1 MLLKYSFLGS
11 ESVICMT
18 DHTHMHIHT
27 HVSITEM
34 GTMPV
39 VERKHKHP
47 QNSPKTATVNL
58 GLPDNV
64 KCGPDV

>member
-27 HVSITEM
+27 HVSIIEM

-39 VERKHKHP
+39 VELKHKHT
-47 QNSPKTATVNL
+47 QNSPKTTTVNL
-58 GLPDNV
+58 GLTDNV